1 MNRNTLTIIAA
12 LGLAAFP
19 GMAPADPAAATP
31 LFNGKDLTGWK
42 VPEGNVWWTA
52 TDGVLAGNNDPAK
65 KGSMLYTAEEYGDF
79 ELEAEAKWTGEIDSG
94 FMFRKKSVDEK
105 IPGDLQMQIGVSR
118 SLKKDMTGSFYIGK
132 YPEEGQAKDG
142 LKLLKPDD
150 WNAFRIVAKGDL
162 GFVESRKGL
171 PDRLASLGEKLG
183 PAAQLHHAAVEIAP
197 LETFEQHGVRRQ
209 PALGDRR
216 SVDPPEVAA
225 GEIAIAE
232 TDLKAFS
239 AGAGGGRRDRLLG
252 MDLAQDLRAVG
263 ERELR
268 QILLPEEPRA
278 LP

>member
-142 LKLLKPDD
+142 LKLLKQDD
-150 WNAFRIVAKGDL
+150 WNAFRIVAKGDTFTIFIN
-162 GFVESRKGL
+162 GT
-171 PDRLASLGEKLG
+171 
-183 PAAQLHHAAVEIAP
+183 QAVEYKDARYAKPGPIG
-197 LETFEQHGVRRQ
+197 LQIHGG
-209 PALGDRR
+209 LDMK
-216 SVDPPEVAA
+216 VDFRN
-225 GEIAIAE
+225 
-232 TDLKAFS
+232 LKI
-239 AGAGGGRRDRLLG
+239 RKL
-252 MDLAQDLRAVG
+252 
-263 ERELR
+263 
-268 QILLPEEPRA
+268 
-278 LP
+278 